1 MRPVPYKS
9 QELAE
14 PQELVSAIRARRGG
28 VLLNLDLMLLHSVPL
43 ADGWNGFMRRI
54 RNELTV
60 PPKLRELAIC
70 VVAVLNRAA
79 YEFHHHAPEW
89 RKAGGRD
96 EQIEALDKVMS
107 AATRADALRVIET
120 AAGAVFDA
128 DERAVFRLA
137 VEMTRDVEVSD
148 ATFADVKAALQD
160 NQQAVELVAVIAA
173 YNMVSRFL
181 VALKI
186 DME

>member
-1 MRPVPYKS
+1 
-9 QELAE
+9 LAE
-14 PQELVSAIRARRGG
+14 PQDLVSAIRARRGG

-54 RNELTV
+54 RTELTV

-70 VVAVLNRAA
+70 LVAALNRAA

-89 RKAGGRD
+89 RKAGARQ
-96 EQIEALDKVMS
+96 EQIEALDQVLT
-107 AATRADALRVIET
+107 APTRADALRAVERVNL
-120 AAGAVFDA
+120 AGFDA
-128 DERAVFRLA
+128 EEQAVFRLA
-137 VEMTRDVEVSD
+137 LEMTRDVEVSD
-148 ATFADVKAALQD
+148 ATFAAVKDALHD
-160 NQQAVELVAVIAA
+160 NQQAVELVAIIAA

-181 VALKI
+181 VALKV